1 MKNKTFQRVITLIF
15 GLAFIGSTGAIVLAG
30 LFDNK
35 EPVAETAVNPQL
47 SEEQIQSQIR
57 GYEKVLEREPENLT
71 ALNGLAQLYLQTGNA
86 EAAIAPLEKL
96 AQLQP
101 QQQEY
106 QQILQVLKQQQNS
119 TINNEQ

>member
-1 MKNKTFQRVITLIF
+1 MKNKTFQRIITLIF

-30 LFDNK
+30 LFDNQK
-35 EPVAETAVNPQL
+35 PVAETAVNPQS
-47 SEEQIQSQIR
+47 SEKQIQSQIR

-96 AQLQP
+96 ARLQP

-119 TINNEQ
+119 TIDNEQ